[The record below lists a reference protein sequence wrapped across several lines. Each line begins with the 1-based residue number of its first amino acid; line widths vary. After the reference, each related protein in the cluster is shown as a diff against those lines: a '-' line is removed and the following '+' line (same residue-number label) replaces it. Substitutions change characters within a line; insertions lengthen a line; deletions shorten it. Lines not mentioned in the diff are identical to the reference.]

1 MSLSDAVLGLKAY
14 KEVDERMEQF
24 WRNIDSAIVSPRM
37 DTNQKRFSRI
47 VANSN
52 SLEMSST
59 TDNSVESLITDL
71 TTMFTFLSSK
81 LPQDLLQ
88 ILTGLIMADTIPKLV
103 HRWLTAEVPASLKD
117 MDHFQNLIQSASQFC
132 GTLESQGYSGFDEL
146 TNWVTKAP
154 MTWLGKCRDT
164 ALDNVRAKLTGG
176 IGASKP
182 VEKVEKQMVSIA
194 EGRELTTTTGAGAA
208 ADKGEWGEDWGDA
221 WDDDAEAKDAAATP
235 DETEAKVDEDD
246 GADAWGWGEESN
258 DVVKTEVAPEPKD
271 DEDDGT
277 DAWGWG
283 DEDNSAELEPKPVPV
298 KAAAKTSVPAPV
310 PQDVEQTREL
320 VLRETYHISSMPEP
334 VLELIYSI
342 LDDAASLTRE
352 DGEYELVAGTA
363 PGLFALPTFA
373 LALFRAISPYY
384 YSLGEG
390 GNM

>member
-24 WRNIDSAIVSPRM
+24 WRSIDSAIVSPRM
-37 DTNQKRFSRI
+37 DTNRTRFSRI

-52 SLEMSST
+52 ALEMSST
-59 TDNSVESLITDL
+59 TDNSVESLLTDL
-71 TTMFTFLSSK
+71 TTIFTFLSSK

-88 ILTGLIMADTIPKLV
+88 ILTGLMMADTIPRLV
-103 HRWLTAEVPASLKD
+103 QRWLNAEVPASLKD
-117 MDHFQNLIQSASQFC
+117 MGHFQSLIQSASQFC
-132 GTLESQGYSGFDEL
+132 GTLEEQGYSGFDEL

-164 ALDNVRAKLTGG
+164 ALDHVREKLTGG
-176 IGASKP
+176 IGACKP

-221 WDDDAEAKDAAATP
+221 WDDDAEEKDAAAIP
-235 DETEAKVDEDD
+235 GETEPKVDEDD

-258 DVVKTEVAPEPKD
+258 DVADLEATPEQKG

-283 DEDNSAELEPKPVPV
+283 DEDSAAEREPKSAAV
-298 KAAAKTSVPAPV
+298 KAATKAPAPAA
-310 PQDVEQTREL
+310 QDIEQTREL

-334 VLELIYSI
+334 VLELIFNI
-342 LDDAASLTRE
+342 LEDAASLTRE

-384 YSLGEG
+384 YSLGDG